1 MFTEFAVIL
10 LAFVVLMTTYVQR
23 LYSHWEKKGVP
34 YTPPHFPFG
43 NAEPP
48 FKRKYFFGELIK
60 KFYQSFKERGA
71 KHAGIYIF
79 TSPNYLPIDREIIK
93 NIMLKD
99 FNHFVD
105 RGFYH
110 NEKHD
115 PLSAHLFAIGGKKWR
130 NLRTK
135 LTPTF
140 TSGKMKMMFGTLVD
154 CTHQMEQS
162 INSFCTAEESL
173 DIKDVLARFTTD
185 VIGSCAFGLECNS
198 FKSNDATFRTHGRKI
213 FASRG
218 KIDMLKLVFSTVRPE
233 LARKFGMVLFPPD
246 STSFFFNVVRD
257 TVKYRRENNVRRN
270 DMLQILMELE
280 HSDDKS
286 DENSLTIEEI
296 AAQAFVF
303 FLAGFETSSTTMTFC
318 LYELA
323 TNLDLQQKVRDEINH
338 VLEKYG
344 GKITY
349 EAIMEMKYMTQV
361 IDETLRKYPPISFI
375 TRKCVK
381 DYVVPDY
388 DVKIDKGTMVQIP
401 VLGLHRDPEYF
412 KNPEEFDPER
422 FSDENKHNILPFTY
436 MPFGEGP
443 RLCIGMRFGM
453 MQTKVGLTCL
463 LRNYLFSV
471 SSKTQRPLKWDQ
483 YTVILTTQNPIWLDV
498 KKLDT

>member
-1 MFTEFAVIL
+1 MFTEFAIL
-10 LAFVVLMTTYVQR
+10 LAFIVLVTTYIQR
-23 LYSHWEKKGVP
+23 RYSYWEKKGVP
-34 YTPPHFPFG
+34 YIPPHFPFG
-43 NAEPP
+43 NVESP
-48 FKRKYFFGELIK
+48 FTRKYFFGEWLQM
-60 KFYQSFKERGA
+60 FYQSFKERGA

-79 TSPNYLPIDREIIK
+79 TSPNYVPIDTEIIK
-93 NIMLKD
+93 NIMQKD
-99 FNHFVD
+99 FHHFVD
-105 RGFYH
+105 RGFYY
-110 NEKHD
+110 NEKDD
-115 PLSAHLFAIGGKKWR
+115 PLSAHLFAIGGNKWR

-140 TSGKMKMMFGTLVD
+140 TSGKMKMMFETLVE

-162 INSFCTAEESL
+162 MNNFCTTKESV
-173 DIKDVLARFTTD
+173 DIKDMLACFTTD

-198 FKSNDATFRTHGRKI
+198 FKSNDATFRIHGRKI
-213 FASRG
+213 FAPKG
-218 KIDMLKLVFSTVRPE
+218 KMDMLKVLFSAARPE
-233 LARKFGMVLFPPD
+233 WARKLGVVLFPQD

-257 TVKYRRENNVRRN
+257 TVKYRRENNVRRK
-270 DMLQILMELE
+270 DMLQIVMDLE
-280 HSDDKS
+280 QPDGTR

-323 TNLDLQQKVRDEINH
+323 TNLDVQQKVRDEINH
-338 VLEKYG
+338 VLKKYG

-349 EAIMEMKYMTQV
+349 EAIMDMKYMTQV
-361 IDETLRKYPPISFI
+361 IDETLRKYPPVSFL
-375 TRKCVK
+375 TRQCVK
-381 DYVVPDY
+381 DYVVPEY
-388 DVKIDKGTMVQIP
+388 DVKIEKETMVQIS

-412 KNPEEFDPER
+412 KDPEKFDPER

-436 MPFGEGP
+436 IPFGEGP

-471 SSKTQRPLKWDQ
+471 SSKTQTPFKWDK
-483 YTVILTTQNPIWLDV
+483 YSFILTTQNPIWLDV